1 MLETSTA
8 QSISR
13 WWLII
18 YLRWED
24 FRRSDFRFS
33 KIDISSSKMMMR
45 WRRKNL
51 RFDIENL
58 EISRNLRWR
67 YRMHAKIWHHQM
79 LYLHFLLHEA
89 RLLSSEEQKEVDGK
103 PWGGEKLPSGLGI
116 GLHKSETKKSKERN
130 EKKSVQKQE
139 RSTALRK
146 GKNCKFTQK
155 TTERVTQHRNGRFTC
170 WFRRSSV

>member
-58 EISRNLRWR
+58 EIMRNLRWR
-67 YRMHAKIWHHQM
+67 YRMHAKIWTSQM
-79 LYLHFLLHEA
+79 LYLYCVFT
-89 RLLSSEEQKEVDGK
+89 RGSFPSSEEEKRVDD
-103 PWGGEKLPSGLGI
+103 KLPRTHASTIWVGMG
-116 GLHKSETKKSKERN
+116 SERTREVQKRRQTKTKRKCSKN
-130 EKKSVQKQE
+130 EKDNNYGKETPAGLPERQQKG
-139 RSTALRK
+139 LY
-146 GKNCKFTQK
+146 C
-155 TTERVTQHRNGRFTC
+155 TER
-170 WFRRSSV
+170 

>member
-51 RFDIENL
+51 RFDIEKSRDISKSEMAISHACKNL
-58 EISRNLRWR
+58 VS
-67 YRMHAKIWHHQM
+67 QM
-79 LYLHFLLHEA
+79 LHLHFLLHEA

-130 EKKSVQKQE
+130 EKCSETGKLKGNCTERKQLQVY
-139 RSTALRK
+139 TKDNRK
-146 GKNCKFTQK
+146 GYTARKRTLHVLVQAL
-155 TTERVTQHRNGRFTC
+155 
-170 WFRRSSV
+170 